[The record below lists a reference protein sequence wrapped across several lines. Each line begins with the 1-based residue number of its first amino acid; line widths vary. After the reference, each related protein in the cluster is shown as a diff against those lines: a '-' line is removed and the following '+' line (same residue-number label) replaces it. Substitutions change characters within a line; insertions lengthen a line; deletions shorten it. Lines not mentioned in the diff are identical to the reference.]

1 MVSVEYP
8 DLSGE
13 AENAENP
20 NQLSGVPR
28 GARPAGESADQV
40 QARDMS
46 FDVDTDD
53 LNQVAYE
60 NREAVNIA
68 AENFRRFTNGLN
80 LIMAFRLL
88 SSEKMATLL
97 RVKNEARSHQG
108 APRSSEPLSP
118 IAANADSI
126 EAEDVVSD
134 DVVSSSSAV
143 AAATYAPT
151 RGPISSVSADS
162 TLADVRVMQMQ
173 HEIQLAKMNA
183 NMALQAARFEETM
196 KRVELQSRFDLLQA
210 QSRLDSQAAVA
221 TAQLKAAEQMKD
233 HMQAAEAAHLQA
245 MADRLAI
252 PREQRAIKD
261 IYSGA
266 LVRCP
271 IDKGKDEFH
280 EWTMALA
287 AAASGLC
294 EVASDIVMKVMARD
308 ATVLAF
314 ASEPDNV
321 QADRWLARQI
331 NTSIKEDTE
340 AGKLFHKEARQDAA
354 ICRSGVRLLDKAYK
368 TVTKSNPL
376 KLDMAERKMATTI
389 YFSGGMSLDQTKLA
403 AAQFKSDHTELGSRR
418 SQDDL
423 AIFKAM
429 LKELPPALLEPHSM
443 VVRDLLWE
451 MEESTMISE
460 PLITFDKLIIKMAI
474 MLRNVQGAA
483 KKEKEVNSSALT
495 YAGAAKGKG
504 KGKGAAKGATPAK
517 GKGGKGAPG
526 KGSGGKGATGMSC
539 AVCGKANVLTSACT
553 CPPCV
558 RCKFRFCPGAP
569 GARAITGLGCVFDL
583 LKFPE
588 HKLVTQANGPIP
600 KSLYEKAGREYSK
613 YWGVPYEAS
622 AAEASVIEL
631 DEGTLRLEEEKGYV
645 LEGSVCEM
653 EISSSERGIHTIVN
667 GHPEL
672 LKLLGVMYLD
682 NESNTPMLPG
692 YETVLL
698 DDGANVMLIVSK
710 KMLEAAQA
718 QSWTSQ
724 AAIASVVKGPKLR
737 LEGEASITM
746 YPLCAGGAHGL
757 MQLQGHKAS
766 GARRNIVP
774 PQLLEKSLGAT
785 INYHATKYGPPS
797 YDVAFP
803 SGEEWLVLEYND
815 LFFAFVKV
823 GSDPVLPR
831 NLLRT
836 DIGAETEINEAE
848 INSAGMLCSLDPR
861 IWASRLATGS
871 DGVKAIKKAVKGM
884 EAMRT
889 MTASDIHVIEH
900 DRHRLAQT
908 AKRKPTNVTRDPKER
923 IFTPGT
929 RFVIDVKTYS
939 GKDQVTQIADR
950 TGVKAPTSC
959 IMAIDDSDSNYVYS
973 FNSDTHTTEVLINF
987 LSHVV
992 AAEKMLGHEVKVFK
1006 FDRAPEIDCE
1016 TLKRRVESKLHVR
1029 VLIGPSGEHECVAR
1043 AEALMDITSRAT
1055 EAMIQRAKRNLGSE
1069 PRRFQALATKY
1080 AVWLN
1085 NRRPDK
1091 DGKPTHMQRHCGRVP
1106 DFGDKNGMTP
1116 FVFGCKVIRL
1126 RDEIE
1131 RTNWK
1136 GAGKRVADGIFVGIE
1151 HSSYIVYNPETGRL
1165 TFEPFIWALDE
1176 LELSRTG
1183 MAAGASQHD
1192 AACQIE
1198 ISTAEPLVLLPPKNS
1213 TRMPAPKAPAIVID
1227 APIGTRIKVF
1237 WQGVKGQPE
1246 LDKWYEGTIMSIS
1259 TLANSQLRH
1268 TVKYDGWG
1276 DIEHVHDLVN
1286 GGKPWLRLGA
1296 PPTTAIESTSLLIP
1310 VGGDELSEPVPAP
1323 IVPPSTQIAEQ
1334 WETVGQKRK
1343 PALKAADAQ
1352 PTRHSTRVTF
1362 APSAPPA
1369 KTQARTT
1376 RHSGSTVSV
1385 AELTSSA
1392 LERTQA
1398 TPGMAQII
1406 VEHLMG
1412 DDAPDFVKGDT
1423 VETILERVADV
1434 PFKPDQRV
1442 PADIIALE
1450 ASGTQIEYVTEAGT
1464 LAVKDQPKGYAQV
1477 MASPDRDEWL
1487 EASRQSFVG
1496 LKNVRGNKMRRIE
1509 EATVE
1514 GPIFDVVSVYRIK
1527 LDPSTNKLDRVTVR
1541 HNVDGNRGKR
1551 VLARLGIAYAV
1562 PTSST
1567 TLDEVAFKMI
1577 ISDSA
1582 KRLRYLTK
1590 ADVKSAY
1597 TNAATSRG
1605 KRFLRCPDTAPE
1617 FDEDGTEMVLELGPP
1632 LFGEPEAGYEWQM
1645 TLEKDLTEL
1654 GWTPFENVPC
1664 MWRFETKDND
1674 CILGTIVD
1682 DLLFSEATGHALADA
1697 TIEALRKKYVGVTSE
1712 HNPTAFAGYKLE
1724 QSPERDVIT
1733 ISLPEL
1739 IEQKFK
1745 MECPELVPA
1754 EARAKFKLEHT
1765 KGSKLQKLADAL
1777 EMVPL
1782 NPSGK
1787 VTATTKIV
1795 QTLTGNLRYFTRAAA
1810 GELNVL
1816 THRLS
1821 CVQAS
1826 APPEAIIVA
1835 KAGMILAYET
1845 RHRGITYS
1853 KLDVSESGGDLS
1865 ATTATGVFKDYPR
1878 QTGIHAVADA
1888 SWGDKNIYGCIV
1900 MMNYGVIV
1908 AETKKMGPVDSSAQA
1923 EGIAS
1928 SKCAEILENVREIA
1942 RGMGILSDEPTVLRS
1957 DNLSSVRVSN
1967 DPKSAGRLRHALRR
1981 YATLQ
1986 ARVARGEVNV
1996 IHVPDEYNAA
2006 DFLTKWVPAIKLKES
2021 VAYTSNAAAKKGVKR
2036 GLKDLE
2042 ASAAEFMTLR
2052 SGKRKFSASFAE
2064 EATPAPSPLVDAPPP
2079 MVFLYYGVNELFG
2092 EDEMEVEEVDEAADP
2107 PEHEVSVAD
2116 LDPYYSDTESDLLT
2130 EAGDD
2135 AWAPWVTGAGPAM
2148 HAFASFDDFVY
2159 YYRIY
2164 EATDAMW
2171 HAWNAAQDYEVEDF
2185 EEAVPDS
2192 IIILKS

>member
-1 MVSVEYP
+1 MVAVEYP

-88 SSEKMATLL
+88 SSEKMATL
-97 RVKNEARSHQG
+97 NEARSHQG

-233 HMQAAEAAHLQA
+233 HMQAAEAANLQA
-245 MADRLAI
+245 IADRLAI
-252 PREQRAIKD
+252 PREQRVIKD

-271 IDKGKDEFH
+271 IDKGKDEMH
-280 EWTMALA
+280 EWAMALA

-294 EVASDIVMKVMARD
+294 EIASDIVMKVMARD

-314 ASEPDNV
+314 ATEPENV
-321 QADRWLARQI
+321 QSDRWLARQI
-331 NTSIKEDTE
+331 NASVKEDTE
-340 AGKLFHKEARQDAA
+340 AGKLFHKEARQDATM
-354 ICRSGVRLLDKAYK
+354 CRSGVRLLDKVYK

-376 KLDMAERKMATTI
+376 KLDMAEQKMATTI
-389 YFSGGMSLDQTKLA
+389 YFMGGMSIDQTKLA
-403 AAQFKSDHTELGSRR
+403 AAQFRSDHTELGSRR

-423 AIFKAM
+423 AVYKAM
-429 LKELPPALLEPHSM
+429 LKELPPALQDPQST

-451 MEESTMISE
+451 MEEATMNSE
-460 PLITFDKLIIKMAI
+460 PLISFDKLVIKMAI
-474 MLRNVQGAA
+474 MLRGVQGAA
-483 KKEKEVNSSALT
+483 KKAKEVNSTAIT

-504 KGKGAAKGATPAK
+504 GKGKGAKGGTAAK
-517 GKGGKGAPG
+517 GKGAKGAAG
-526 KGSGGKGATGMSC
+526 KGSSGKGATGMSC

-569 GARAITGLGCVFDL
+569 GARAITGLGCIFDL

-622 AAEASVIEL
+622 AAEAAVIEI
-631 DEGTLRLEEEKGYV
+631 DEGTLRLEEEKGFV

-672 LKLLGVMYLD
+672 LKLRSVMYLD

-710 KMLEAAQA
+710 KMIEAAQA
-718 QSWTSQ
+718 RSWTSQ

-746 YPLCAGGAHGL
+746 YPLCAGGEHGL

-823 GSDPVLPR
+823 GNEPGLPR
-831 NLLRT
+831 NLLGT
-836 DIGAETEINEAE
+836 DTSAATEINEAE
-848 INSAGMLCSLDPR
+848 INSAGMLSSTDPKL
-861 IWASRLATGS
+861 WATRLVTGAE
-871 DGVKAIKKAVKGM
+871 GVKAIRKAVKGM

-889 MTASDIHVIEH
+889 MTASDIHIIEH
-900 DRHRLAQT
+900 DRHRRGQV
-908 AKRKPTNVTRDPKER
+908 AKRQPTNVERDPKER
-923 IFTPGT
+923 IFTPGS
-929 RFVIDVKTYS
+929 RFVADAFTFP
-939 GKDQVTQIADR
+939 GREQVSQIPTRA
-950 TGVKAPTSC
+950 GAKAPTSML
-959 IMAIDDSDSNYVYS
+959 IAVDDSDSGYVYART
-973 FNSDTHTTEVLINF
+973 SDTHTTDDWVDF
-987 LSHVV
+987 FSHVH
-992 AAEKMLGHEVKVFK
+992 AAEEVYHHKILAIK
-1006 FDRAPEIDCE
+1006 LDRAPEFDCE
-1016 TLKRRVESKLHVR
+1016 RLKRRVESELHVR

-1043 AEALMDITSRAT
+1043 AEQLMDTMARAT
-1055 EAMIQRAKRNLGSE
+1055 EAMLQRAKRNLGAD
-1069 PRRFQALATKY
+1069 PRRYQALAHKY
-1080 AVWLN
+1080 ALYLH
-1085 NRRPDK
+1085 NRRPEK
-1091 DGKPTHMQRHCGRVP
+1091 EGKPTRMQRHCGRVP
-1106 DFGDKNGMTP
+1106 DFGDKNGMIP
-1116 FVFGCKVIRL
+1116 YVFGCQIVRL
-1126 RDEIE
+1126 RDETE

-1151 HSSYIVYNPETGRL
+1151 HTSYMVYNPTTGKL
-1165 TFEPFIWALDE
+1165 TFEPFIWPLDE

-1183 MAAGASQHD
+1183 MAAGATQHD
-1192 AACQIE
+1192 TACQIE
-1198 ISTAEPLVLLPPKNS
+1198 LSTADPLVLLPPKNQ
-1213 TRMPAPKAPAIVID
+1213 TRVPAPKEPAVSID

-1246 LDKWYEGTIMSIS
+1246 LDKWYEGTIVSIS
-1259 TLANSQLRH
+1259 TLANGQLRH
-1268 TVKYDGWG
+1268 VVKYDGWG

-1296 PPTTAIESTSLLIP
+1296 SPTPAIEPISLLIP
-1310 VGGDELSEPVPAP
+1310 VGGDEFSEPVPAP
-1323 IVPPSTQIAEQ
+1323 IVPPSTPISDQ
-1334 WETVGQKRK
+1334 WATVGRQGKTIK
-1343 PALKAADAQ
+1343 PAADA
-1352 PTRHSTRVTF
+1352 PARLTRHSMRATF
-1362 APSAPPA
+1362 PPPAPPA
-1369 KTQARTT
+1369 KTQARKT
-1376 RHSGSTVSV
+1376 RHSGGAVSV

-1398 TPGMAQII
+1398 TPDMAQII

-1412 DDAPDFVKGDT
+1412 DEAPEFVKGDT

-1434 PFKPDQRV
+1434 PYKPDQRV

-1464 LAVKDQPKGYAQV
+1464 VAVKDQPKGYAQV

-1582 KRLRYLTK
+1582 KRQRHLTK

-1835 KAGMILAYET
+1835 KAGMILAFET

>member
-1 MVSVEYP
+1 
-8 DLSGE
+8 
-13 AENAENP
+13 
-20 NQLSGVPR
+20 
-28 GARPAGESADQV
+28 
-40 QARDMS
+40 
-46 FDVDTDD
+46 
-53 LNQVAYE
+53 
-60 NREAVNIA
+60 
-68 AENFRRFTNGLN
+68 
-80 LIMAFRLL
+80 
-88 SSEKMATLL
+88 
-97 RVKNEARSHQG
+97 
-108 APRSSEPLSP
+108 
-118 IAANADSI
+118 
-126 EAEDVVSD
+126 
-134 DVVSSSSAV
+134 
-143 AAATYAPT
+143 
-151 RGPISSVSADS
+151 
-162 TLADVRVMQMQ
+162 
-173 HEIQLAKMNA
+173 
-183 NMALQAARFEETM
+183 
-196 KRVELQSRFDLLQA
+196 
-210 QSRLDSQAAVA
+210 
-221 TAQLKAAEQMKD
+221 
-233 HMQAAEAAHLQA
+233 
-245 MADRLAI
+245 
-252 PREQRAIKD
+252 
-261 IYSGA
+261 
-266 LVRCP
+266 
-271 IDKGKDEFH
+271 
-280 EWTMALA
+280 
-287 AAASGLC
+287 
-294 EVASDIVMKVMARD
+294 MARD

-314 ASEPDNV
+314 AAEPENV
-321 QADRWLARQI
+321 QSDRWLARQI
-331 NTSIKEDTE
+331 NASVKEDTE

-354 ICRSGVRLLDKAYK
+354 MCRSGVRLLSKVYK
-368 TVTKSNPL
+368 TVTMSNPL
-376 KLDMAERKMATTI
+376 KLDMAEQRMATTI
-389 YFSGGMSLDQTKLA
+389 YFTGGMSIDQTKLA

-423 AIFKAM
+423 AVYKAM
-429 LKELPPALLEPHSM
+429 LKELPPALQDPQST

-451 MEESTMISE
+451 MEEDTMNSE
-460 PLITFDKLIIKMAI
+460 PLISFDKLVIKMAI
-474 MLRNVQGAA
+474 MLRSVHGAA
-483 KKEKEVNSSALT
+483 KKSKEANLTALT

-526 KGSGGKGATGMSC
+526 KGSSGKGATGMSC

-583 LKFPE
+583 AKFPE

-653 EISSSERGIHTIVN
+653 EISSSERGIQTIVN

-785 INYHATKYGPPS
+785 INYHTTKYGPPS

-823 GSDPVLPR
+823 GGDPVLPR
-831 NLLRT
+831 NMLNT
-836 DIGAETEINEAE
+836 NIDAETEINEAE

-861 IWASRLATGS
+861 IWAARLVTGA
-871 DGVKAIKKAVKGM
+871 DGVKAIKKAVRGM
-884 EAMRT
+884 ETMRVL
-889 MTASDIHVIEH
+889 TASDIHVIEH

-908 AKRKPTNVTRDPKER
+908 AKRKPTNATRDPKER
-923 IFTPGT
+923 IFTPGA
-929 RFVIDVKTYS
+929 RFVIDVKTYA

-950 TGVKAPTSC
+950 TGVKAPTCC

-992 AAEKMLGHEVKVFK
+992 AGEKMLGHEVKVCK
-1006 FDRAPEIDCE
+1006 FDRAPEVDCE
-1016 TLKRRVESKLHVR
+1016 ALKRRAESDLHVR

-1043 AEALMDITSRAT
+1043 AEALMDTTSRAT

-1151 HSSYIVYNPETGRL
+1151 HSSYIVYNPETHRL

-1198 ISTAEPLVLLPPKNS
+1198 LSTAEPLVLLPPKNP
-1213 TRMPAPKAPAIVID
+1213 TRVPAPKAPLIVID

-1246 LDKWYEGTIMSIS
+1246 LDKWYEGTIVSIS
-1259 TLANSQLRH
+1259 TLANGQLRH

-1296 PPTTAIESTSLLIP
+1296 SSATAIESTSLLIP
-1310 VGGDELSEPVPAP
+1310 VGGDEFSEDLPAP
-1323 IVPPSTQIAEQ
+1323 IVPPSTPIAEQ
-1334 WETVGQKRK
+1334 WATVGQKRK
-1343 PALKAADAQ
+1343 PAVKAANA
-1352 PTRHSTRVTF
+1352 PEPLTRRSTRVTF

-1376 RHSGSTVSV
+1376 RHSGGAVSV

-1398 TPGMAQII
+1398 TPSMAQII

-1412 DDAPDFVKGDT
+1412 DEAPAFIKGDT

-1434 PFKPDQRV
+1434 PFRPDHLV
-1442 PADIIALE
+1442 PADVIALE

-1464 LAVKDQPKGYAQV
+1464 KAVKDQPKGYAQV

-1496 LKNVRGNKMRRIE
+1496 LKNVRGNRMRRIE

-1514 GPIFDVVSVYRIK
+1514 GPIFDVVSVYKIK

-1551 VLARLGIAYAV
+1551 VLAKLGIAYAV

-1582 KRLRYLTK
+1582 KRQRFLTK

-1617 FDEDGTEMVLELGPP
+1617 FDEDGTELVLELGPP

-1682 DLLFSEATGHALADA
+1682 DLLFSEATGHDLADA

-1712 HNPTAFAGYKLE
+1712 HNPTAFAGYKIE

-1795 QTLTGNLRYFTRAAA
+1795 QTLTGNLR
-1810 GELNVL
+1810 
-1816 THRLS
+1816 
-1821 CVQAS
+1821 
-1826 APPEAIIVA
+1826 
-1835 KAGMILAYET
+1835 
-1845 RHRGITYS
+1845 
-1853 KLDVSESGGDLS
+1853 
-1865 ATTATGVFKDYPR
+1865 
-1878 QTGIHAVADA
+1878 
-1888 SWGDKNIYGCIV
+1888 
-1900 MMNYGVIV
+1900 
-1908 AETKKMGPVDSSAQA
+1908 
-1923 EGIAS
+1923 
-1928 SKCAEILENVREIA
+1928 
-1942 RGMGILSDEPTVLRS
+1942 
-1957 DNLSSVRVSN
+1957 
-1967 DPKSAGRLRHALRR
+1967 
-1981 YATLQ
+1981 
-1986 ARVARGEVNV
+1986 
-1996 IHVPDEYNAA
+1996 
-2006 DFLTKWVPAIKLKES
+2006 
-2021 VAYTSNAAAKKGVKR
+2021 
-2036 GLKDLE
+2036 
-2042 ASAAEFMTLR
+2042 
-2052 SGKRKFSASFAE
+2052 
-2064 EATPAPSPLVDAPPP
+2064 
-2079 MVFLYYGVNELFG
+2079 
-2092 EDEMEVEEVDEAADP
+2092 
-2107 PEHEVSVAD
+2107 
-2116 LDPYYSDTESDLLT
+2116 
-2130 EAGDD
+2130 
-2135 AWAPWVTGAGPAM
+2135 
-2148 HAFASFDDFVY
+2148 
-2159 YYRIY
+2159 
-2164 EATDAMW
+2164 
-2171 HAWNAAQDYEVEDF
+2171 
-2185 EEAVPDS
+2185 
-2192 IIILKS
+2192 